1 MSKKPKRP
9 SVVDRLAARLYPE
22 GTIDHAMQRKRFV
35 KVVGPAIRLA
45 VAAGWMYSDRYLACR
60 IAGDKLEADKAR
72 EFIQTKYGV
81 RL

>member
-9 SVVDRLAARLYPE
+9 SVADKLAKRLYPE

-45 VAAGWMYSDRYLACR
+45 V
-60 IAGDKLEADKAR
+60 R
-72 EFIQTKYGV
+72 ETWHSAKRSESVWNKKDIETKYGV
-81 RL
+81 TL